1 MIHCRLNSIYRTFE
15 TTHCGMDLYEF
26 LQKFHPIDRQPFEK
40 LTSRLSPK
48 NFLKGEQLVA
58 PGSIQKEMYFIE
70 EGIQMCH
77 FDEELKTHVFA
88 FTYPP
93 NICVIPESF
102 AQQKP
107 ALYAVTCLSN
117 SRALCLSYDD
127 LQKLFDEYREI
138 ERLFRK
144 INETLLAQ
152 LLNRHLEFRTQPIE
166 ERYKLF
172 CQRSAHLLHKIPH
185 KYIASY
191 LGIDATNF
199 SKLYNTVKF

>member
-1 MIHCRLNSIYRTFE
+1 
-15 TTHCGMDLYEF
+15 MDLYEF
-26 LQKFHPIDRQPFEK
+26 LRKFSPIDRQPFEK
-40 LTSRLSPK
+40 LTSCLQPK
-48 NFLKGEQLVA
+48 NYLKGDQLVVA
-58 PGSIQKEMYFIE
+58 GTVQKEMYFIE

-77 FDEELKTHVFA
+77 YDEELKTHVFA

-93 NICVIPESF
+93 NICVMPESF

-107 ALYAVTCLSN
+107 SLYAVTCLTN
-117 SRALCLSYDD
+117 TRTLCLSYNNMEH
-127 LQKLFDEYREI
+127 LFDEFPEL

-144 INETLLAQ
+144 INERLLAQ

-166 ERYKLF
+166 ERFRLF
-172 CQRSAHLLHKIPH
+172 CKRSGHLLHKVPH

-199 SKLYNTVKF
+199 SKLFNTVKI